1 MNFGA
6 TPNPQSSTPNLPRN
20 NLGKAANTGSF
31 FSDIFNK
38 YWAILLIILALF
50 VAMVIYHKVIG
61 YYIDMGWKRLWKM
74 MGRGESV
81 EVIVGDEAED
91 AKPILDMSAK
101 PINTSAP
108 PPQVMP
114 KADERPLGIPGAIDK
129 SLEAIMP
136 SLTAQTPK
144 EVFNVSRN
152 IYTFN
157 DAAAVCAA
165 MDSELATFEQVQE
178 AHKNGADWCN
188 YGWVKGQMAVYPTQK
203 ETWEKLQKGSP
214 EYRNVCGQPGVNGG
228 YFDNPELRFGV
239 NCYGLKPPKSA
250 VDELNESSVALP
262 QNPEEIE
269 FEKRVQRYRDQLNTM
284 TVLPFSRGKW
294 TV

>member
-6 TPNPQSSTPNLPRN
+6 TPNPPPTTPNLPRN
-20 NLGKAANTGSF
+20 NVGKATTSF
-31 FSDIFNK
+31 FSDVFTK
-38 YWAILLIILALF
+38 YWAILLIILVLF
-50 VAMVIYHKVIG
+50 VAIVIYHKVIG
-61 YYIDMGWKRLWKM
+61 YYIDIGWKKLWIM
-74 MGRGESV
+74 MGRGDSV

-108 PPQVMP
+108 PPSVML

-136 SLTAQTPK
+136 SLTAQTPN

-165 MDSELATFEQVQE
+165 MNSELATFEQVQE
-178 AHKNGADWCN
+178 AHKDGADWCN

-269 FEKRVQRYRDQLNTM
+269 FDKRVQRYRDQLNTM
-284 TVLPFSRGKW
+284 IVLPFSRGKW

>member
-6 TPNPQSSTPNLPRN
+6 TPNPPPSTPNLPRN
-20 NLGKAANTGSF
+20 NVGKAANAGGI

-38 YWAILLIILALF
+38 YWAILLIILVLF
-50 VAMVIYHKVIG
+50 IAIVIYHKVIG

-74 MGRGESV
+74 IGRGDSV

-101 PINTSAP
+101 PINTAAP
-108 PPQVMP
+108 PPAVMP
-114 KADERPLGIPGAIDK
+114 KADERPLGMPGAIDK

-136 SLTAQTPK
+136 SFTAQTPK

-178 AHKNGADWCN
+178 AHKNGGDWCN
-188 YGWVKGQMAVYPTQK
+188 YGWIKGQMAVYPTQK

-239 NCYGLKPPKSA
+239 NCYGMKPPKSA
-250 VDELNESSVALP
+250 VDELNESSVSLP

-284 TVLPFSRGKW
+284 IVLPFSRGKW
-294 TV
+294 TE